1 MMDFLFFF
9 LIVCATLYVLALV
22 VLTIIGSIRGIYYG
36 IKAARK
42 NPHPI
47 ELAERFTSLNA
58 FLLKFSGKERLAKF
72 FRLMR
77 FVIALVVSL
86 DIILFAITFCKDDIV
101 ILRLCIFASILFAI
115 YSCKKLYSQI

>member
-1 MMDFLFFF
+1 MMDFLFFL
-9 LIVCATLYVLALV
+9 LIVCTTLYVLALV

-36 IKAARK
+36 VKAARK

-47 ELAERFTSLNA
+47 ELTERFTSLYA
-58 FLLKFSGKERLAKF
+58 LLRKFTGKERLAKF

-86 DIILFAITFCKDDIV
+86 DIILFAIIFCKDDTV
-101 ILRLCIFASILFAI
+101 ILRLGILASILFAV
-115 YSCKKLYSQI
+115 YSCKKLYPKI